1 MGGLFSSE
9 SVQNINTVKC
19 LQKASFSDEEIN
31 KIFKER
37 RSKEIAN
44 LDAKIKLETN
54 TIREKELEEKK
65 KELEEKKNRS
75 INNIINSAEKKK
87 IY

>member
-44 LDAKIKLETN
+44 LDAEIDSNKISIN
-54 TIREKELEEKK
+54 YK
-65 KELEEKKNRS
+65 KEL
-75 INNIINSAEKKK
+75 KKK
-87 IY
+87 KMN